1 MNYQTKTKS
10 YEFKNLEATPLVYF
24 CSEYGITDELPI
36 YAGGLGVL
44 AGDYVMEAG
53 EQGVPMV
60 AIGLLYQNGPDLY
73 RDPIDTQTQEPVK
86 QKTPEELG
94 FLLVRKEDTDE
105 PLLINL
111 EIEDRVVQLQ
121 VWEKA
126 FESVRLFL
134 LDCNFE
140 GNEPNDRNLFESLY
154 PHDREK
160 QMIHDVALS
169 VCGVKLLRKL
179 KVTPS
184 IYHLNE
190 GHTAFVPLALAAEY
204 LHDNAG
210 GIQLIDALDNI
221 RPQIVASKHTILP
234 GSGLYF
240 TKDQLKKVLGA
251 YLTRHKVALDDFWQM
266 GLRQHDPEYFSTT
279 RFLIN
284 TAIRANGVSI
294 THTLFEKRRYPNS
307 QLIPITN
314 GIHKHRWVSPR
325 FPEEGIG
332 QLSDEQLWAIHCENK
347 QDLAKFVKTATGNIL
362 DPNSLT
368 IVWARR
374 LAGYKRPS
382 VIFSD
387 IKRLQKI
394 VTDTKKPTTII
405 IAGRASKA
413 DEMGIK
419 FIQEMHQ
426 YISQKDLTNKIIY
439 IPAYSLNDAVFLTRG
454 ADVWLNTPEKGKE
467 ACGTSGMK
475 AGLNGA
481 LQFTVS
487 DGWVAEVD
495 MTDKGWILS
504 SSTISELYDIIE
516 KEVVSLFYN
525 RNDRGVP
532 AEWVSRMR
540 NIITSIDNNYTAT
553 RMLEEYLN
561 RLYFPGM
568 SMPYKLSPV
577 RK

>member
-53 EQGVPMV
+53 EQGVPMI

-73 RDPIDTQTQEPVK
+73 HDPIDTQTQEPIK
-86 QKTPEELG
+86 QKSPEELG
-94 FLLVRKEDTDE
+94 FLQVRKEDSTE
-105 PLLINL
+105 PLLLNL
-111 EIEDRVVQLQ
+111 EIEDRVVYLR

-134 LDCNFE
+134 LDCNFDANQE
-140 GNEPNDRNLFESLY
+140 DDRNLFESLY
-154 PHDREK
+154 PHDREQ

-190 GHTAFVPLALAAEY
+190 GHTALVPLALAAEY

-251 YLTRHKVALDDFWQM
+251 YLARHKVALEDFWQM

-294 THTLFEKRRYPNS
+294 THTLFEKRRYPTS

-314 GIHKHRWVSPR
+314 GIHKHRWISPR
-325 FPEEGIG
+325 FPEQGIG
-332 QLSDEQLWAIHCENK
+332 QLSDEELWHIHQQNK
-347 QDLAKFVKTATGNIL
+347 TDLANFIQKTTGAALNQ
-362 DPNSLT
+362 DSLT
-368 IVWARR
+368 VVWARR

-387 IKRLQKI
+387 IKRLKKI
-394 VTDTKKPTTII
+394 VSDTKQPTTII

-413 DEMGIK
+413 DEVGIK
-419 FIQEMHQ
+419 FVQEMHK
-426 YISQKDLTNKIIY
+426 YISEEDLTNRVIY
-439 IPAYSLNDAVFLTRG
+439 IPAYSLADAEYLTRG

-475 AGLNGA
+475 AGINGA

-495 MTDKGWILS
+495 MTDKGWVLS
-504 SSTISELYDIIE
+504 GSEVTELYDILE
-516 KEVVSLFYN
+516 QEVAPLFYK
-525 RNDRGVP
+525 RNERGVP
-532 AEWVSRMR
+532 SDWVMRMR
-540 NIITSIDNNYTAT
+540 NIITTVENNYTAT

-568 SMPYKLSPV
+568 PMPYKLFH
-577 RK
+577 R

>member
-24 CSEYGITDELPI
+24 CSEYGITDQLPI

-53 EQGVPMV
+53 EQGVPMI

-73 RDPIDTQTQEPVK
+73 HDPIDMQTQESTRA
-86 QKTPEELG
+86 KTPEELG
-94 FLLVRKEDTDE
+94 FLRVMKEETKA
-105 PLLINL
+105 PLLLNL
-111 EIEDRVVQLQ
+111 EIEDRVVYLR

-140 GNEPNDRNLFESLY
+140 ANNEQDRKLFESLY

-160 QMIHDVALS
+160 QMIQDVALS

-210 GIQLIDALDNI
+210 GIQLVDALDNI

-240 TKDQLKKVLGA
+240 TKEQLKKILGA
-251 YLTRHKVALDDFWQM
+251 YLTRHKVALEDFWQM
-266 GLRQHDPEYFSTT
+266 GLRQHDPEFFSTT
-279 RFLIN
+279 RFLLN
-284 TAIRANGVSI
+284 TSIRANGVSI

-307 QLIPITN
+307 TLMPITN

-325 FPEEGIG
+325 FPEQGIA
-332 QLSDEQLWAIHCENK
+332 QLSDQELWGIHCQNK
-347 QDLAKFVKTATGNIL
+347 DDLAKFIKHSTGAEFNK
-362 DPNSLT
+362 NSLT
-368 IVWARR
+368 VVWARR

-387 IKRLQKI
+387 ISRLQKI
-394 VTDTKKPTTII
+394 VANEKNPTTII
-405 IAGRASKA
+405 IAGRASSA
-413 DEMGIK
+413 DEVGIK
-419 FIQEMHQ
+419 FVKEMHS
-426 YISQKDLTNKIIY
+426 YISQKELTNKIIY
-439 IPAYSLNDAVFLTRG
+439 LPDRKS
-454 ADVWLNTPEKGKE
+454 
-467 ACGTSGMK
+467 
-475 AGLNGA
+475 
-481 LQFTVS
+481 
-487 DGWVAEVD
+487 
-495 MTDKGWILS
+495 
-504 SSTISELYDIIE
+504 
-516 KEVVSLFYN
+516 VV
-525 RNDRGVP
+525 
-532 AEWVSRMR
+532 
-540 NIITSIDNNYTAT
+540 
-553 RMLEEYLN
+553 
-561 RLYFPGM
+561 
-568 SMPYKLSPV
+568 
-577 RK
+577 

>member
-1 MNYQTKTKS
+1 MNYQTKTKN

-24 CSEYGITDELPI
+24 CSEYGITDQLPI

-73 RDPIDTQTQEPVK
+73 HDPIDTQTQEPLQ
-86 QKTPEELG
+86 QKSPEELG
-94 FLLVRKEDTDE
+94 FLLVSQDEKNAE
-105 PLLINL
+105 PLLLNL
-111 EIEDRVVQLQ
+111 EIEDRVVQLR

-140 GNEPNDRNLFESLY
+140 ANNDTDRNLFQSLY
-154 PHDREK
+154 PHDREG
-160 QMIHDVALS
+160 QMIQDIALS

-179 KVTPS
+179 KITPS

-210 GIQLIDALDNI
+210 GIQLIDALDSI

-240 TKDQLKKVLGA
+240 TKEQLKKILGA
-251 YLTRHKVALDDFWQM
+251 YLTRHKVALEDFWQM
-266 GLRQHDPEYFSTT
+266 GIRQHDPEYFSTT
-279 RFLIN
+279 KFLIN

-294 THTLFEKRRYPNS
+294 THTLFEKRRYPTS

-314 GIHKHRWVSPR
+314 GIHKHRWISPR
-325 FPEEGIG
+325 FPREGIG
-332 QLSDEQLWAIHCENK
+332 QLSDAELWHIHQQNK
-347 QDLAKFVKTATGNIL
+347 TDLANFIQKTTGAVLNQ
-362 DPNSLT
+362 DSLT
-368 IVWARR
+368 VVWARR

-387 IKRLQKI
+387 LKRLQQI
-394 VTDTKKPTTII
+394 VGNVKKPTTII
-405 IAGRASKA
+405 VAGRASSA
-413 DEMGIK
+413 DELGIK
-419 FIQEMHQ
+419 FVKEMHGF
-426 YISQKDLTNKIIY
+426 IKQKELTNRVIY
-439 IPAYSLNDAVFLTRG
+439 IPAYSLTDAEYLTRG
-454 ADVWLNTPEKGKE
+454 ADIWLNTTEKGKE
-467 ACGTSGMK
+467 ACGTIGMK

-487 DGWVAEVD
+487 DGWVAEVE
-495 MTDKGWILS
+495 MSDKGWVLS
-504 SSTISELYDIIE
+504 SSGVTELYDILE
-516 KEVVSLFYN
+516 KEVVPLFY
-525 RNDRGVP
+525 DRDNKDVP
-532 AEWVSRMR
+532 NEWVSRMR
-540 NIITSIDNNYTAT
+540 NIITAIENNYTAT

-568 SMPYKLSPV
+568 SLPYKLFH
-577 RK
+577 R

>member
-53 EQGVPMV
+53 EQGVPMI

-73 RDPIDTQTQEPVK
+73 HDPIDTQTQEPIK

-94 FLLVRKEDTDE
+94 FLQVRKEDSSE
-105 PLLINL
+105 PLLLNL
-111 EIEDRVVQLQ
+111 EIEDRVVYLR

-134 LDCNFE
+134 LDCNFDANQE
-140 GNEPNDRNLFESLY
+140 EDRNLFESLY

-160 QMIHDVALS
+160 QMIQDVALS

-190 GHTAFVPLALAAEY
+190 GHTALVPLALAAEY

-251 YLTRHKVALDDFWQM
+251 YLARHKVALEDFWQM
-266 GLRQHDPEYFSTT
+266 GLRQHDPDYFSTT

-314 GIHKHRWVSPR
+314 GIHKHRWISPR

-332 QLSDEQLWAIHCENK
+332 QLSDEELWHVHQQNK
-347 QDLAKFVKTATGNIL
+347 TDLANFVQKTTGAMLNQ
-362 DPNSLT
+362 DSLT
-368 IVWARR
+368 VVWARR

-387 IKRLQKI
+387 IKRLKKI
-394 VTDTKKPTTII
+394 VLDKNQPTTII
-405 IAGRASKA
+405 IAGRAAQA
-413 DEMGIK
+413 DEVGIK
-419 FIQEMHQ
+419 FVQEMHK
-426 YISQKDLTNKIIY
+426 YISEEDLTNHVIY
-439 IPAYSLNDAVFLTRG
+439 IPAYSLADAEYLTRG

-475 AGLNGA
+475 AGINGA

-495 MTDKGWILS
+495 MTDKGWVLS
-504 SSTISELYDIIE
+504 GSEVTELYDILE
-516 KEVVSLFYN
+516 KEVAPLFYK
-525 RNDRGVP
+525 RNERGVP
-532 AEWVSRMR
+532 SDWVMRMR
-540 NIITSIDNNYTAT
+540 NIITTVENNYTAT

-568 SMPYKLSPV
+568 SMPYKLFH
-577 RK
+577 R

>member
-1 MNYQTKTKS
+1 MNYPTKTKS

-24 CSEYGITDELPI
+24 CSEYGITDDLPI

-44 AGDYVMEAG
+44 AGDYILEAG
-53 EQGVPMV
+53 EQGVPMI

-73 RDPIDTQTQEPVK
+73 HDPIDKHGQDLHVK
-86 QKTPEELG
+86 KSPEELG
-94 FLLVRKEDTDE
+94 FLLVRKENSDE
-105 PLLINL
+105 PLLLNL
-111 EIEDRVVQLQ
+111 EIEDRVVNLR

-134 LDCNFE
+134 LDCNFDANKE
-140 GNEPNDRNLFESLY
+140 QDRNLFESLY
-154 PHDREK
+154 PHDRQK
-160 QMIHDVALS
+160 QMIQDVALS
-169 VCGVKLLRKL
+169 ICGVKLLRKL

-210 GIQLIDALDNI
+210 GIQLVDALDNI

-240 TKDQLKKVLGA
+240 NKEELKKILGA
-251 YLTRHKVALDDFWQM
+251 YLTRHKVALEDFWQM
-266 GLRQHDPEYFSTT
+266 GLRQHDPEFFSAT
-279 RFLIN
+279 RFLLN
-284 TAIRANGVSI
+284 TSIRANGVSI
-294 THTLFEKRRYPNS
+294 THTLFEKRRYPGS
-307 QLIPITN
+307 TLIPITN
-314 GIHKHRWVSPR
+314 GVHKHRWISPR

-332 QLSDEQLWAIHCENK
+332 QLSDEELWGIHGQNK
-347 QDLAKFVKTATGNIL
+347 DDLAKFIKQVTGNTL
-362 DPNSLT
+362 NTNSLT
-368 IVWARR
+368 VVWARR

-387 IKRLQKI
+387 IKRLQNI
-394 VTDTKKPTTII
+394 VTSEKNPTTII
-405 IAGRASKA
+405 IAGRASSS
-413 DEMGIK
+413 DEVGIK
-419 FIQEMHQ
+419 FVKEIHS
-426 YISQKDLTNKIIY
+426 YISQKELTNKVIY
-439 IPAYSLNDAVFLTRG
+439 IPAYSLTDAEYLARG

-495 MTDKGWILS
+495 MEDKGWVLS
-504 SSTISELYDIIE
+504 SSGVGELYDILE
-516 KEVVSLFYN
+516 KEVVPLFHG
-525 RNDRGVP
+525 RNERGIP
-532 AEWVSRMR
+532 SEWVMRMR
-540 NIITSIDNNYTAT
+540 NIITAIDNNFTAT

-568 SMPYKLSPV
+568 PIPYKLFH
-577 RK
+577 R